1 MDDPRLRTD
10 TRVLQ
15 EIAEALYRTR
25 LDRGLT
31 QATLAVEAGVSKRTV
46 ERIESGQSAQ
56 LSSFIRILRALG
68 LLSQL
73 DALIPPPV
81 ESPIEQLRRA
91 DPNSEKKRR
100 RAPSADRPDA
110 PASDWRWGDDP
121 CPSRRSLAPAFD
133 VTYAHNRTATGP
145 RSTR

>member
-1 MDDPRLRTD
+1 MSDVQLRSD

-31 QATLAVEAGVSKRTV
+31 QAALAIEAGVSKRTV
-46 ERIESGQSAQ
+46 ERIESGQSTQ

-73 DALIPPPV
+73 DALIPAAIKRP
-81 ESPIEQLRRA
+81 
-91 DPNSEKKRR
+91 SE
-100 RAPSADRPDA
+100 P
-110 PASDWRWGDDP
+110 
-121 CPSRRSLAPAFD
+121 
-133 VTYAHNRTATGP
+133 
-145 RSTR
+145 